1 MRSPN
6 VRIGTEIL
14 RRLHQNFLWSDR
26 QIGVI
31 FSSLQRWDRGEMPIA
46 ADQFRAMAARCR
58 ERANETTEPGLR
70 DAYWRLMLEYTGLA
84 LQREAVEGRHTLIGR
99 FDAEKSKANGRAMN
113 TVAFRARL
121 GVLGLSV
128 RSFAAMTG
136 VQYETARHWGG
147 MRSGRSQEF
156 PRWVPLMLE
165 MMDSTVCQRP
175 PDDAVNRPRPRSDDH
190 GWQ

>member
-1 MRSPN
+1 
-6 VRIGTEIL
+6 
-14 RRLHQNFLWSDR
+14 
-26 QIGVI
+26 
-31 FSSLQRWDRGEMPIA
+31 
-46 ADQFRAMAARCR
+46 
-58 ERANETTEPGLR
+58 
-70 DAYWRLMLEYTGLA
+70 
-84 LQREAVEGRHTLIGR
+84 
-99 FDAEKSKANGRAMN
+99 MN

-165 MMDSTVCQRP
+165 MMDSTICQRP
-175 PDDAVNRPRPRSDDH
+175 PDDAVNRPRARSDDTRHDH
-190 GWQ
+190 G

>member
-1 MRSPN
+1 
-6 VRIGTEIL
+6 
-14 RRLHQNFLWSDR
+14 
-26 QIGVI
+26 
-31 FSSLQRWDRGEMPIA
+31 MPIA
-46 ADQFRAMAARCR
+46 ADQFRAMATRCR
-58 ERANETTEPGLR
+58 KRASETTEPGLR
-70 DAYWRLMLEYTGLA
+70 DAYRRLVLEYTGLA
-84 LQREAVEGRHTLIGR
+84 VQREAIEGRHTLIGR
-99 FDAEKSKANGRAMN
+99 LDAERKEVMGRTMN

-165 MMDSTVCQRP
+165 MMDSTVSWQP
-175 PDDAVNRPRPRSDDH
+175 PSDAVNRPRTRSDDTRH
-190 GWQ
+190 DRGWQ